1 MVPGMNSASSN
12 ISGSW
17 RAQLTGAF
25 EILLGRPL
33 TSFDA
38 DAVYATFFGG
48 DLINELGFTRDTAWV
63 NAAALGGAEPV
74 VWDYPVF
81 DLDDPLPAFDA
92 SRSVFE
98 FDKAGLPPAFEADLA
113 AACFSG
119 RLVLGG
125 DLVPLLARYD
135 LTASDLR
142 DTWTACYP
150 RLVSDGTLFDAM
162 RVATAL
168 GTGPESLLPLEA
180 EAAEEWRE
188 ALADLTPPELFAH
201 LSYFCTEGEEGL
213 MYLRTER
220 SGGDLLA
227 DEGCRLIAN
236 WEEGQSQVEFAV
248 VQAGELLAG
257 PRQS

>member
-1 MVPGMNSASSN
+1 MNSTSAE
-12 ISGSW
+12 ISGPW
-17 RAQLTGAF
+17 LEQLAGAF

-33 TSFDA
+33 TSFDPG
-38 DAVYATFFGG
+38 AVYATFFGG
-48 DLINELGFTRDTAWV
+48 NLIDELSFARDTAWV
-63 NAAALGGAEPV
+63 NPVALGGTEPV
-74 VWDYPVF
+74 VWDCPIF
-81 DLDDPLPAFDA
+81 DLDEPLLEFDA

-98 FDKAGLPPAFEADLA
+98 FDKAGLPLEFEADLA
-113 AACFSG
+113 AACFAG

-135 LTASDLR
+135 LAGSDLR
-142 DTWTACYP
+142 DTWTVCYP
-150 RLVSDGTLFDAM
+150 RMVSDGTLFDAM

-168 GTGPESLLPLEA
+168 GTGPESLLPFEA

-188 ALADLTPPELFAH
+188 ALAGAMPPELFAH
-201 LSYFCTEGEEGL
+201 LSFFCTEGDEGL

-227 DEGCRLIAN
+227 EEGCTLIAN

-248 VQAGELLAG
+248 VQLGETLAG
-257 PRQS
+257 PRPS

>member
-1 MVPGMNSASSN
+1 MKSASTN
-12 ISGSW
+12 ISGPW
-17 RAQLTGAF
+17 LEQLTGAF

-33 TSFDA
+33 ASFDA

-48 DLINELGFTRDTAWV
+48 NLIDELGFARDAAWV
-63 NAAALGGAEPV
+63 HPAALRGAEPV
-74 VWDYPVF
+74 VWDCPIF
-81 DLDDPLPAFDA
+81 DLDEPLLEFDA

-98 FDKAGLPPAFEADLA
+98 FDKAGLPPEFEADLA
-113 AACFSG
+113 AACFAG

-125 DLVPLLARYD
+125 DLAPLLARYD
-135 LTASDLR
+135 LAASDLR
-142 DTWTACYP
+142 DTWTVCHP

-180 EAAEEWRE
+180 EAAEEWQE
-188 ALADLTPPELFAH
+188 ALADLTPPELSAH
-201 LSYFCTEGEEGL
+201 LGFFCTEGEEGL

-227 DEGCRLIAN
+227 DEGCTLIAN
-236 WEEGQSQVEFAV
+236 WEEGQGQVEFAV
-248 VQAGELLAG
+248 VQVGELLAK
-257 PRQS
+257 PRPS

>member
-1 MVPGMNSASSN
+1 MKSASTTV
-12 ISGSW
+12 SGPW
-17 RAQLTGAF
+17 REQLTGAF

-33 TSFDA
+33 ASFDA

-48 DLINELGFTRDTAWV
+48 DLINELGFARDTAWV
-63 NAAALGGAEPV
+63 TPAALRGAEPV
-74 VWDYPVF
+74 VWDCPIF
-81 DLDDPLPAFDA
+81 DLEEPLPEFDA

-98 FDKAGLPPAFEADLA
+98 FDKTGLPPEFEEDLA
-113 AACFSG
+113 AACFAG

-125 DLVPLLARYD
+125 DLASLSARYD
-135 LTASDLR
+135 LAASDLR
-142 DTWTACYP
+142 DTWTVCYP

-168 GTGPESLLPLEA
+168 GTGPESLLPFET
-180 EAAEEWRE
+180 EAAEEWQE
-188 ALADLTPPELFAH
+188 ALAGLTPPELSAH
-201 LSYFCTEGEEGL
+201 LSFFCTEGEEGL

-227 DEGCRLIAN
+227 EQGCTLIAN

-248 VQAGELLAG
+248 VQVGELLAG
-257 PRQS
+257 PRPS

>member
-1 MVPGMNSASSN
+1 MSSSSSN
-12 ISGSW
+12 VLGPWSE
-17 RAQLTGAF
+17 QLTGAF

-33 TSFDA
+33 AGFDA

-48 DLINELGFTRDTAWV
+48 DLVNELGFTRDSIWMSPAV
-63 NAAALGGAEPV
+63 LRGAEPV
-74 VWDYPVF
+74 VWDCPVF
-81 DLDDPLPAFDA
+81 DLEEPLLEFDA

-98 FDKAGLPPAFEADLA
+98 FDKAGLPPEFETDLA

-125 DLVPLLARYD
+125 DLAPVLARHG
-135 LTASDLR
+135 LSASDLR
-142 DTWTACYP
+142 GTWTVCYP

-188 ALADLTPPELFAH
+188 ALADRTSPELFAH
-201 LSYFCTEGEEGL
+201 LSFFCTEGEEGL

-227 DEGCRLIAN
+227 DEGCTLIAN
-236 WEEGQSQVEFAV
+236 WEEGQGQVEFAV
-248 VQAGELLAG
+248 VQVGELLGGTAT
-257 PRQS
+257 S